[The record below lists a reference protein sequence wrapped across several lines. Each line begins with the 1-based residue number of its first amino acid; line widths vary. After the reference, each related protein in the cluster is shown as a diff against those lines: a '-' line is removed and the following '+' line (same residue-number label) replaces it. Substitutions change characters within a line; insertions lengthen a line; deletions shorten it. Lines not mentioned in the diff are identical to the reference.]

1 MCIENLCTPWG
12 IVNGSMGTVQDVI
25 LNKEDELEYILVQ
38 FDDII
43 EEEMPRYKRIVK
55 TVPRLIPIPKEVH
68 SQPVKKGEHADETF
82 WKCQFGLTL
91 GYSFCIEK
99 IQGVTIRHNT

>member
-1 MCIENLCTPWG
+1 MSVENLCTPWG

-25 LNKEDELEYILVQ
+25 LKEDDELDQILVQ

-43 EEEMPRYKRIVK
+43 EEEMPGYKRLIK
-55 TVPRLIPIPKEVH
+55 NVPRLIPIPKEVH
-68 SQPVKKGEHADETF
+68 TYTPGKGEYEGERF

-91 GYSFCIEK
+91 GYSFCVEK
-99 IQGVTIRHNT
+99 IQGVSIKHNT

>member
-1 MCIENLCTPWG
+1 M
-12 IVNGSMGTVQDVI
+12 
-25 LNKEDELEYILVQ
+25 Q

-43 EEEMPRYKRIVK
+43 EEEMPGYKRLIK
-55 TVPRLIPIPKEVH
+55 NVPRLIPIPKEVH
-68 SQPVKKGEHADETF
+68 TYTPGKGEYEGERF

-99 IQGVTIRHNT
+99 IQGLLIKHNT